1 MAKLLQA
8 LKGARKVATRA
19 YPEGLVT
26 LWLLPNGYVI
36 EVIER

>member
-8 LKGARKVATRA
+8 LKGVRKVAEMA
-19 YPEGLVT
+19 YPEGKVT
-26 LWLLPNGYVI
+26 HWLLPNGYVI